1 MRKSATADLRSGRLE
16 GSVRD
21 VGGLMVRD
29 ALLRSAPHYEGESY
43 RPKFLSNFNAKNFL
57 RFLIPSPPGGL
68 ILGSSRSTRAV
79 LQACLAGIGT
89 GARGRGSLPR
99 PRDGMGPRLRSL
111 RAGARSSLTERLS
124 PHEKRGLCREIAALE
139 RCEAPASRK
148 RGKRKARCAVAAL
161 RPPRFL
167 NEARAVMEECPGA

>member
-57 RFLIPSPPGGL
+57 RFLIPARRAALFWARLDPRGPSCRRAWR
-68 ILGSSRSTRAV
+68 GSGPAP
-79 LQACLAGIGT
+79 AGAARCR
-89 GARGRGSLPR
+89 ARGTAWG
-99 PRDGMGPRLRSL
+99 
-111 RAGARSSLTERLS
+111 
-124 PHEKRGLCREIAALE
+124 
-139 RCEAPASRK
+139 PAS
-148 RGKRKARCAVAAL
+148 GHS
-161 RPPRFL
+161 
-167 NEARAVMEECPGA
+167 

>member
-1 MRKSATADLRSGRLE
+1 ARVPSDDTTSPEEASRCRVYATSALKMRKSATADLRSGRLE

-99 PRDGMGPRLRSL
+99 SRDGMGPRLRSL
-111 RAGARSSLTERLS
+111 
-124 PHEKRGLCREIAALE
+124 
-139 RCEAPASRK
+139 
-148 RGKRKARCAVAAL
+148 
-161 RPPRFL
+161 
-167 NEARAVMEECPGA
+167 